1 VRRDSVMHSGEE
13 HIHMCIYVI
22 GRRGVW
28 RGRRIHIQI
37 HTRGGEKCTSRGA
50 VKVKGYIGSWEDQN
64 G

>member
-1 VRRDSVMHSGEE
+1 
-13 HIHMCIYVI
+13 MCIYVI